1 MRATASIGHHAR
13 VNASTTSAPDA
24 ASVDLAIDGSVAT
37 VTFSHPAR
45 RNAMTLDMWL
55 AVPERC
61 AEIAAHGGVRVVVFR
76 GADDTFVAGADISQF
91 ADARTGSGA
100 NSYDDTV
107 AAATDAISALP
118 MPTVAAVRR
127 FCIGGGLALAL
138 AADIR
143 YASADAKLGLPPA
156 RLGIGYNA
164 PGIAG
169 LVDLVGPA
177 VTKELVYTGD
187 PVDASTAL
195 GWGLVNRVFDT
206 DVFEPSVAEL
216 VGAMAMRAP
225 LSQRAAKLAVADHL
239 APADAK
245 RPDTVASAIRDC
257 FVSADYAE
265 GVAAFMEK
273 RSPTFTGH

>member
-1 MRATASIGHHAR
+1 M
-13 VNASTTSAPDA
+13 STDTPPA
-24 ASVDLAIDGSVAT
+24 AGVDLSIDDAIAT

-61 AEIAAHGGVRVVVFR
+61 AEIVAHGGVRVVVFR

-91 ADARTGSGA
+91 GASRTGDGA

-107 AAATDAISALP
+107 MAATDAISALP

-138 AADIR
+138 AADLR
-143 YASADAKLGLPPA
+143 YASDDAKLGLPPA

-177 VTKELVYTGD
+177 ATLELVYTGD

-195 GWGLVNRVFDT
+195 GWGLVNRVFPVAD
-206 DVFEPSVAEL
+206 FEARVAEL
-216 VGAMAMRAP
+216 VGVMAVRAP

-239 APADAK
+239 AAPDAK
-245 RPDTVASAIRDC
+245 RPAAVAEAIADC
-257 FVSADYAE
+257 FASDDYAE
-265 GVAAFMEK
+265 GVAAFMAK
-273 RSPTFTGH
+273 RSPTFTGT

>member
-1 MRATASIGHHAR
+1 MIIVTSDAAPTAP
-13 VNASTTSAPDA
+13 T
-24 ASVDLAIDGSVAT
+24 ASVDLDIVDSIAT
-37 VTFSHPAR
+37 LTFSHPAR

-61 AEIAAHGGVRVVVFR
+61 AEIEADGGVRVVVIR
-76 GADDTFVAGADISQF
+76 GADGTFVAGADISQF
-91 ADARTGSGA
+91 GESRTGTGA

-107 AAATDAISALP
+107 RAATDAISALP
-118 MPTVAAVRR
+118 MPTVAAIQR

-143 YASADAKLGLPPA
+143 YAAADAKLGLPPA

-187 PVDASTAL
+187 PVDAETAL
-195 GWGLVNRVFDT
+195 GWGLVNRVVEVDA
-206 DVFEPSVAEL
+206 FEERVAEL
-216 VGAMAMRAP
+216 VGVMAVRAP

-239 APADAK
+239 AAPDAK
-245 RPDTVASAIRDC
+245 DPETVAAAIAAC
-257 FVSADYAE
+257 FRSADYAE
-265 GVAAFMEK
+265 GVTAFMEK
-273 RSPTFTGH
+273 RAPDFTGQ